1 MGPPSF
7 RKIGATESV
16 LEFAHYL
23 VDYYGADL
31 KEFNVLMAPGEC
43 FYEYDKEGSVLTWR
57 VIEGLDV
64 LLHEL
69 GHHRLHHSRAVSRAE
84 DLVAEAEAWLWA
96 EARAHRHGVKFDYAK
111 ATKLYSNYLWRGRDR
126 GPVKIDWRRRDG
138 R

>member
-1 MGPPSF
+1 M
-7 RKIGATESV
+7 

-23 VDYYGADL
+23 VDYYGEGI
-31 KEFNVLMAPGEC
+31 KEFRVLMTPGGCWYQPGE
-43 FYEYDKEGSVLTWR
+43 EGAILSWR
-57 VIEGLDV
+57 ISEGLDV

-69 GHHRLHHSRAVSRAE
+69 GHHRLNHCGEQSRAE

-96 EARAHRHGVKFDYAK
+96 EARAHRHGVKFHYVK
-111 ATKLYSNYLWRGRDR
+111 AERLFSNYLWRGRDR